1 MTLARKTGSLPF
13 LSAVN
18 WRRSDPRYH
27 ELAEQFGDALL
38 IAAPRTGLFAYVN
51 QKAVELTGYSREAF
65 GKLGL
70 SELFAPHD
78 AQPALEIIRA
88 IEPGA
93 SNNLQNVPM
102 LGCNGNLLYVDLRVT
117 GAGPDTEKLV
127 MILVRDAEHRTS
139 AEKATGRRRD
149 ALAALD
155 SLVALVMAPK
165 TDALAQALPLAQR
178 VLHAGCLAL
187 YRHTVGHPGFT
198 LDTASDWPADFPE
211 TIGPTDA
218 GSSGQAFVW
227 HLGERPASALSRG
240 ARAAGLAALHLWPL
254 GSDIPTRAILI
265 AGYHYPPALPVFEA
279 TSLVSVVARCLNAL
293 QASAD
298 QTQLQLAAS
307 ARLSQLEQEV
317 AAVVEE
323 SGEGVLRVDVKGRL
337 VAINSTAE
345 SLLGFRAAETLNA
358 PLEDVL
364 VSAQPLVTP
373 MLAALRQGQRWGG
386 ADADLVR
393 RDGAAVPAFVRA
405 VPLLDA
411 DNGLIMGLVLI
422 SDRTDLR
429 HFQLKNDHLEHR
441 AWLGDLSA
449 IFAHDVRNP
458 LNGIASGLS
467 WLASKFPPGDPLAE
481 AVTLMQ
487 GEVSRVEQLLKSV
500 LLVAKSAQIDHQPV
514 ALNELLERALMR
526 WRPRLHRYNVLL
538 EYAADPATPPAMA
551 DANQMDQVFTNLIV
565 NALEAMGKTG
575 GTLSIKT
582 RPAVHAS
589 RPSRGAFVEVMFGDT
604 GPGIAPDMQ
613 QHIFNPFVTTKAT
626 GTGLGLAITKQ
637 IVTAHKGNITVES
650 WPGVGT
656 IFHMFIPV
664 AK

>member
-1 MTLARKTGSLPF
+1 MALSRKTGSLPF

-18 WRRSDPRYH
+18 WGRSDPRYR

-51 QKAVELTGYSREAF
+51 QKAIDLTGYSREAF
-65 GKLGL
+65 NKLGL

-93 SNNLQNVPM
+93 SNNVQNVPM
-102 LGCNGNLLYVDLRVT
+102 RGCNGNLLFVDLRIT
-117 GAGPDTEKLV
+117 GAGPDGEKLV
-127 MILVRDAEHRTS
+127 MILVRDAEHRAS
-139 AEKATGRRRD
+139 AEKALGRRRD
-149 ALAALD
+149 GLAALD
-155 SLVALVMAPK
+155 ALVGLAVAPK
-165 TDALAQALPLAQR
+165 ADALARALPLGQR
-178 VLHAGCLAL
+178 VLRADCLAL
-187 YRHTVGHPGFT
+187 YRRTTGRPGFT
-198 LDTASDWPADFPE
+198 LDTASDWPADFPAA
-211 TIGPTDA
+211 IGPTDA

-227 HLGERPASALSRG
+227 HLGERPASALSRA
-240 ARAAGLAALHLWPL
+240 ARAAGLVELHVWPL
-254 GSDIPTRAILI
+254 DPDIPTHTILI
-265 AGYHYPPALPVFEA
+265 AGYHHLPELPVFES
-279 TSLVSVVARCLNAL
+279 TSLVGVVARCLNAL

-298 QTQLQLAAS
+298 QTQHQLAAS
-307 ARLSQLEQEV
+307 ARLLQLEQEV
-317 AAVVEE
+317 AAVIEE
-323 SGEGVLRVDVKGRL
+323 SGEGVLRVDIKGRL

-358 PLEDVL
+358 SLEDVL

-411 DNGLIMGLVLI
+411 DNGLIMGLVFI

-467 WLASKFPPGDPLAE
+467 YLASKFAPGDPLAE

-500 LLVAKSAQIDHQPV
+500 LLVAKSAQIDRQPV
-514 ALNELLERALMR
+514 ALSGILERALMR
-526 WRPRLHRYNVLL
+526 WRPRFQRYNVLL
-538 EYAADPATPPAMA
+538 EYTADPATPPAMA

-582 RPAVHAS
+582 CPASHTS
-589 RPSRGAFVEVMFGDT
+589 KPSRGAFVEVMFGDT
-604 GPGIAPDMQ
+604 GPGIAPDVQ
-613 QHIFNPFVTTKAT
+613 QRIFDPFVTTKAT